1 LTKAVLPLL
10 GRRTTTGRH
19 LSFLK
24 MTIDI
29 LTDDCQLRFRGAN
42 EAAALRDA
50 DGEIIEA
57 VRHYPIIAN
66 LHANSG

>member
-1 LTKAVLPLL
+1 
-10 GRRTTTGRH
+10 
-19 LSFLK
+19 

-57 VRHYPIIAN
+57 ARHYPAIAN
-66 LHANSG
+66 PHANSG

>member
-1 LTKAVLPLL
+1 
-10 GRRTTTGRH
+10 
-19 LSFLK
+19 

-42 EAAALRDA
+42 GAAGLRDA
-50 DGEIIEA
+50 DGEIEA
-57 VRHYPIIAN
+57 VRHYPTIAN